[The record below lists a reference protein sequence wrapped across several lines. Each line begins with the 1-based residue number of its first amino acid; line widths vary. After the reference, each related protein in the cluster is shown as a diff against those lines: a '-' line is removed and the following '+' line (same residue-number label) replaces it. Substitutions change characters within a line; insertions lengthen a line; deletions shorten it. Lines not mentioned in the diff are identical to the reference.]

1 MGYIQNNLTYL
12 PICISI
18 YPEASV
24 ATQTGAIMARV
35 MVFDQT
41 LQPTQED
48 LIELLGP
55 KGYPFRLFHVS
66 FDTKDVVGRSSRTVD
81 ISGYGHY
88 GCDVWIRE
96 KAEPYFFS
104 AISVLGMQ
112 ILFERV
118 EESEK
123 VALFRKK
130 HPLLSWV
137 REWFYKMF
145 VAAIGPAEH
154 A

>member
-1 MGYIQNNLTYL
+1 
-12 PICISI
+12 
-18 YPEASV
+18 
-24 ATQTGAIMARV
+24 MAQV
-35 MVFDQT
+35 MVFNQKK
-41 LQPTQED
+41 QPTQDEVF
-48 LIELLGP
+48 EMMAG
-55 KGYPFRLFHVS
+55 GNSRLRLMQAS
-66 FDTKDVVGRSSRTVD
+66 FKTENVASLSTQQYRDVP
-81 ISGYGHY
+81 GHF
-88 GCDVWIRE
+88 GCEVWIRG

-112 ILFERV
+112 ILFERA